1 MAKEKHT
8 KDAPTLG
15 EIVTLLEIENRL
27 IANHNRRFHEQID
40 RLLDA
45 MGVPENKPNNTVEI
59 WGKQ

>member
-59 WGKQ
+59 WAK